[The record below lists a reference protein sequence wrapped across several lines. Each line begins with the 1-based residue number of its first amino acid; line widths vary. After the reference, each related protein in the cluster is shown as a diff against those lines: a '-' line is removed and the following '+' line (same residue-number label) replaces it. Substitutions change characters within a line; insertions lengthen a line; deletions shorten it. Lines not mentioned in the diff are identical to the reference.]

1 MNKTLVLVAGSLLAA
16 GQFASAEE
24 ALDMSKPL
32 FCGATLVTECVS
44 GGECVRGT
52 PDHFNLPV
60 LLRIDIANKQILSA
74 RVGGERRV
82 SDITSIANVNGVSVL
97 QGVDGDAGWS
107 ATIVQSSGKMTV
119 SSARPDLSHTV
130 FGSCA
135 SL

>member
-1 MNKTLVLVAGSLLAA
+1 MNRTWVLVAGALLTA
-16 GQFASAEE
+16 GQVASAAE
-24 ALDMSKPL
+24 ALDLSKPL
-32 FCGATLVTECVS
+32 FCGATLVTECVP

-52 PDHFNLPV
+52 PEHFNLP
-60 LLRIDIANKQILSA
+60 LLWRIDIANKQIVSA
-74 RVGGERRV
+74 RVGGEQRV
-82 SDITSIANVNGVSVL
+82 SAIASIADAKGVSVL

-135 SL
+135 NL